1 MRRYHPFVIDWTLL
15 ARGWPRNIAHAC
27 IIHVVFDLSQNG
39 SKNTEGRLRNA
50 HLFSNRISRILTE
63 IFKILCYLL
72 ACNEVYSDQY
82 LEINPG
88 FLAHLLSLVPNKGII
103 IGKKNWDCFAMQI
116 YTIDEWE
123 YAHTCCMR
131 IRVSHT
137 HPHAHSLPIPKLWCC
152 LACLWHWS
160 YCLSAVQCN
169 VRKNEWM
176 AVSESWMAW
185 WHKVKKWN
193 LFRCWYRFLDLFVII
208 KRCSTSK

>member
-1 MRRYHPFVIDWTLL
+1 M
-15 ARGWPRNIAHAC
+15 
-27 IIHVVFDLSQNG
+27 VFDLSQNG

-72 ACNEVYSDQY
+72 TRNEVYSDQY

-88 FLAHLLSLVPNKGII
+88 FLAHLRSLVPNKGII
-103 IGKKNWDCFAMQI
+103 LGKKNWDCFAMQI
-116 YTIDEWE
+116 HTIDEWE

-137 HPHAHSLPIPKLWCC
+137 HPHSLPKLWCC
-152 LACLWHWS
+152 LACLWQWS

-176 AVSESWMAW
+176 AVNHE
-185 WHKVKKWN
+185 WHGGIKWKSGI
-193 LFRCWYRFLDLFVII
+193 YLDVDTRSIFVII
-208 KRCSTSK
+208 KRCRTLDLDSRPSNNCLLIQTLI